1 MIKIFNSHNSDVIL
15 AIFVVLVAAML
26 LIPLPPF
33 LLDVLLAF
41 NISFSILLLLVGLYI
56 PNALALL
63 AFPTLLL
70 LTTLFR
76 LSLNV
81 SSTRLILFNGYA
93 GKVIQAFGDFLIA
106 GDPVIG
112 AVIFIIITI

>member
-41 NISFSILLLLVGLYI
+41 NISFSILLRHALPYYSTNCFKVVFELTYPLKKAFILSPAQKLFLTKDGTQLYLASYKLL
-56 PNALALL
+56 
-63 AFPTLLL
+63 
-70 LTTLFR
+70 
-76 LSLNV
+76 SH
-81 SSTRLILFNGYA
+81 
-93 GKVIQAFGDFLIA
+93 
-106 GDPVIG
+106 
-112 AVIFIIITI
+112 